1 MRVCVGE
8 EFGSNVCRHFN
19 MWYRTIQRLWR
30 TIKITTQ
37 ATGVFATTGGNA
49 NLNEVI
55 SSQSFDYERWILWV
69 EVFCFVF
76 WARIFFFSIQ
86 NWVTRD
92 YKKHN
97 IPTTAKENSLDQI
110 HTMCQRIKVYVDMLN
125 AVKSVSDVS
134 SVSPSLEQRRTLET
148 SANTLFTAF
157 SISTSTLR
165 WYIVR
170 FTAAPTQTKTSFCIL
185 TKFTLLS
192 WMPVSVSELQFQ
204 AVPFS
209 ILPKQ

>member
-1 MRVCVGE
+1 
-8 EFGSNVCRHFN
+8 
-19 MWYRTIQRLWR
+19 MWP
-30 TIKITTQ
+30 
-37 ATGVFATTGGNA
+37 
-49 NLNEVI
+49 NLNLHSVL
-55 SSQSFDYERWILWV
+55 ILG
-69 EVFCFVF
+69 
-76 WARIFFFSIQ
+76 

-165 WYIVR
+165 WTLYVLPPR
-170 FTAAPTQTKTSFCIL
+170 RRRPKLVFVSWPNSPCFRECRSQYLNCSFKLC
-185 TKFTLLS
+185 LS
-192 WMPVSVSELQFQ
+192 VYFPNNRKEIPL
-204 AVPFS
+204 
-209 ILPKQ
+209 